1 MTNEGNLIW
10 HFTSVEALYPI
21 LRLDGGILATHQAFM
36 NDVSDCVLCRR
47 VAIAMSH
54 VFEASINAPKSE
66 LPQKYNEMTAGL
78 CAGTWH
84 SIFLACFSA
93 TAENPLLWRCYTPKG
108 GFAIGVSRDDIKAN
122 LEVPQKQ
129 LSAVRFGNCSYSSW
143 EQAIGKVKVLEKTF
157 AKRCV
162 RLKDPTCDAK
172 EKAEIIMQ
180 SVSESLKLER
190 RLAFCKAPFFKS
202 EQEVRVMY
210 AFQEP
215 VPISDLI
222 VLNGKPRIRIP
233 FTAPISS
240 FVKRILVSPLG
251 DKESNYYQA
260 QLLAASIGLPISRV
274 EVFRAPVRQ

>member
-1 MTNEGNLIW
+1 MKNENNLIW
-10 HFTSVEALYPI
+10 HFTSAEALYPI
-21 LRLDGGILATHQAFM
+21 LRPDGGILATHQAFM

-47 VAIAMSH
+47 VAMAMSH
-54 VFEASINAPKSE
+54 VFDASINAPKSK
-66 LPQKYNEMTAGL
+66 LPKKFKEMTAGL

-84 SIFLACFSA
+84 SIFLTCFSA
-93 TAENPLLWRCYTPKG
+93 TATNPLLWRCYTPQG

-122 LEVPQKQ
+122 LKTPQKQ
-129 LSAVRFGNCSYSSW
+129 LGAVRFENCSYSSW
-143 EQAIGKVKVLEKTF
+143 GKAIRKVNVFEKML

-162 RLKDPTCDAK
+162 RMKDATCDAK
-172 EKAEIIMQ
+172 ENSKLFVQ
-180 SVSESLKLER
+180 SLMESLKLER
-190 RLAFCKAPFFKS
+190 SLAFCKDPFFES

-222 VLNGKPRIRIP
+222 VLNGKPRIRVPLAAP
-233 FTAPISS
+233 FSS

-260 QLLAASIGLPISRV
+260 QLLAASIGLPISSV
-274 EVFRAPVRQ
+274 EVFHAPVR